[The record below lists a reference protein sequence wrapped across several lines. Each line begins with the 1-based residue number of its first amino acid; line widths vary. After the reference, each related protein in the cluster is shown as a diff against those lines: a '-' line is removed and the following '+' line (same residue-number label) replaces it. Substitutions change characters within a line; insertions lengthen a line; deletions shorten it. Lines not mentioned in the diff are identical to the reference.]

1 MVRIRGEEVSTQ
13 GRNTQ
18 GVRLINLASDESLV
32 GLARVE
38 EADLAEAGL
47 AEGADEAD
55 SVAAGTHTP
64 SSADS
69 AGIEGQSSVD
79 DSQAGINDDADS

>member
-1 MVRIRGEEVSTQ
+1 VRIRGEEVSTQ

-38 EADLAEAGL
+38 EADLVD
-47 AEGADEAD
+47 GADEAD
-55 SVAAGTHTP
+55 SDATGTNTP
-64 SSADS
+64 SSADA

-79 DSQAGINDDADS
+79 DSQTGINDDADS